1 MNNNVSIE
9 NKITVNTVNT
19 NSNTIN
25 TIPEEWQALGFIQG
39 LLCRSISPERVTI
52 RDARSY
58 CAVLVDDNNRKTLA
72 RLYLEGAKKKI
83 ELPKIEKVIELQS
96 FSDLKKAKSSLF
108 AALNK
113 IENKALPEP
122 QEAPESNPADDTAR
136 ALQNAAE
143 LAHAHAVADFY
154 EDKEQEA
161 TPQEPEQP
169 EPVAALPEPE
179 PEPQDQQ
186 EQAASEEQAE
196 TIEPPQFKEQEP
208 EQEPEQDQQTEPEP
222 EAKEEQQES
231 KEQEINYFDYL
242 NI

>member
-1 MNNNVSIE
+1 MNNSVSIE
-9 NKITVNTVNT
+9 NKITVNTNSNT
-19 NSNTIN
+19 NSNTNGIN

-72 RLYLEGAKKKI
+72 RLYLEGQKKKI

-96 FSDLKKAKSSLF
+96 FSDLKKAKTSLF

-122 QEAPESNPADDTAR
+122 QEQQESDQTQDTAR

-143 LAHAHAVADFY
+143 LAHAHTVADFY
-154 EDKEQEA
+154 E
-161 TPQEPEQP
+161 QEPVQP
-169 EPVAALPEPE
+169 ETVAALPEPE
-179 PEPQDQQ
+179 P
-186 EQAASEEQAE
+186 QAE
-196 TIEPPQFKEQEP
+196 EKIEAIEPPQFEEQEP
-208 EQEPEQDQQTEPEP
+208 AQDQQTEAEP
-222 EAKEEQQES
+222 ETKEEKQES
-231 KEQEINYFDYL
+231 KEQEVNYFDFL

>member
-19 NSNTIN
+19 NSNTNGIN

-154 EDKEQEA
+154 EQEPEA
-161 TPQEPEQP
+161 TPEEPEQP
-169 EPVAALPEPE
+169 ETVAALPEPE

-186 EQAASEEQAE
+186 EQPASEEQAE
-196 TIEPPQFKEQEP
+196 IEPPQFKEEQEQEQAQEP
-208 EQEPEQDQQTEPEP
+208 ETKQ
-222 EAKEEQQES
+222 EQQEQES
-231 KEQEINYFDYL
+231 KAQEVNYFDYL

>member
-9 NKITVNTVNT
+9 NKITVNTVNS
-19 NSNTIN
+19 NSNTNGIN

-39 LLCRSISPERVTI
+39 LLCRAISPERVTI

-58 CAVLVDDNNRKTLA
+58 CAVLIDDNNRKTLA
-72 RLYLEGAKKKI
+72 RLYLEGQKKKI
-83 ELPKIEKVIELQS
+83 ELPKVEKIIELQS
-96 FSDLKKAKSSLF
+96 FGDLKKAKTSLF

-122 QEAPESNPADDTAR
+122 QETPESEPAQDTAR

-154 EDKEQEA
+154 EDQQEQET
-161 TPQEPEQP
+161 TPEPETAQA

-179 PEPQDQQ
+179 P
-186 EQAASEEQAE
+186 QAETTPASEEQAE
-196 TIEPPQFKEQEP
+196 IEPPQFKE
-208 EQEPEQDQQTEPEP
+208 EQEPEQDQQTEQEP
-222 EAKEEQQES
+222 ETKQEQQES
-231 KEQEINYFDYL
+231 KAQEVNYFDFL